1 MDEKEKT
8 KVYADTSVFG
18 GILDDKFKS
27 PSQLFFDQIIEGKFQ
42 LVVSDVISREIDEAP
57 EPVRDLFTEMLVT
70 AEIAEVTQKALELRQ
85 AYIDE
90 NILSPKWA
98 NDALHVALA
107 TIWHCEI
114 IVSWNF
120 KHIVHYQKIPLYNA
134 VNTLKGYSNINIF
147 SPLEV
152 LDYGA

>member
-18 GILDDKFKS
+18 GILDDKFRS

-70 AEIAEVTQKALELRQ
+70 A
-85 AYIDE
+85 
-90 NILSPKWA
+90 
-98 NDALHVALA
+98 
-107 TIWHCEI
+107 
-114 IVSWNF
+114 
-120 KHIVHYQKIPLYNA
+120 
-134 VNTLKGYSNINIF
+134 
-147 SPLEV
+147 
-152 LDYGA
+152 